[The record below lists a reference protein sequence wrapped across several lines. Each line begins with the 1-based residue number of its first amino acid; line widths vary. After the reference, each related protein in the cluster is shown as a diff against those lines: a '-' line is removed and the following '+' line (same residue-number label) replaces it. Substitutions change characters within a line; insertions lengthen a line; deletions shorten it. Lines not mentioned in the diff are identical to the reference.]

1 LQVFVKLS
9 VRDNLIA
16 AAQEFKG
23 TSPERLFATADAGWA
38 SMPTR

>member
-1 LQVFVKLS
+1 VFVKLS

-23 TSPERLFATADAGWA
+23 TRRRASSPRRTPVSA
-38 SMPTR
+38 STPTG